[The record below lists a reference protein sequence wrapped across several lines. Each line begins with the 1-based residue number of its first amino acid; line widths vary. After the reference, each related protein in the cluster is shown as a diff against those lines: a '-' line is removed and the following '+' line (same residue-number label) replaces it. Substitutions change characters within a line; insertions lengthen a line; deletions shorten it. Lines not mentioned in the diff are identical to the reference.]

1 MYQLARQTAAALLLS
16 LATVPTA
23 SAVTFADPG
32 PVVDLPTT
40 WDMGYIWSVP
50 LAGHDAGDQLLSL
63 IVRVGTTPTFLE
75 TFEVFAVFDSAAV
88 SMPGP
93 DIGFTLLLN
102 GTATPWTEAISSGF
116 FYHIYSGVLP
126 AGDVTLTVLI
136 DNSTRNLP
144 ATAGAEIL
152 LGQMPAAIPLP
163 GAMASALGGIGLIA
177 ARLGLRRRRRGHRA

>member
-1 MYQLARQTAAALLLS
+1 MYQFARQTAAALLLS

-40 WDMGYIWSVP
+40 WDTGYIWSVP

-63 IVRVGTTPTFLE
+63 IVRAGPTPTKLM
-75 TFEVFAVFDSAAV
+75 TFEVFAMYQPYVVA
-88 SMPGP
+88 GP
-93 DIGFTLLLN
+93 DIGFTLLVD
-102 GTATPWTEAISSGF
+102 GVVTPWTDVVPDSF
-116 FYHIYSGVLP
+116 TYHIYSDATLV
-126 AGDVTLTVLI
+126 GDVTFEVLI
-136 DNSTRNLP
+136 DDSTWHLP
-144 ATAGAEIL
+144 ATTVAAVY